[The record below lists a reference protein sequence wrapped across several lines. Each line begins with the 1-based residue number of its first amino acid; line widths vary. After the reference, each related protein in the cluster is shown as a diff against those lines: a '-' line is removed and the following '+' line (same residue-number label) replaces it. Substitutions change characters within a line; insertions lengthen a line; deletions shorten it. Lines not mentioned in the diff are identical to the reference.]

1 MKGNIVKA
9 AFISFIV
16 IITLLIS
23 SEEAANPGKTLL
35 IVSSEVED
43 SAALVDAVKD
53 DLEVILYDSGTG
65 LDTLLQRVRA
75 KGHGFN
81 RIGLAVHDY
90 GEAKFYLT
98 GKDHVS
104 LTALAHQRE
113 LQKFWMEL
121 GDLVDLNGSIDIFAC
136 NLSASPGGKDLIE
149 LLQQYSGVKVN
160 ASSNETG
167 NNEFGG
173 DWVLESGNV
182 NLKDIYFS
190 SPKLEAYSGLLISKI
205 KKIIPVDSVQE
216 LSFGRSVAIS
226 GDIAVVGRHYA
237 PQDDNGA
244 IYIYRKDK
252 YGTKSWGLTRILRI
266 RPSYDFKDFGKV
278 IALDGDTL
286 ATSAITK
293 LEVDQ
298 TIREIFIFQQDP
310 DDPDKWKFVK
320 RLESP
325 DEMYDEGFGAD
336 SIALYDD
343 YLAVSDI
350 LDDDTA
356 DNSGAVYLF
365 ERDKGGADNWGLLKK
380 IKDDFPV
387 ENDNWGKVLDLE
399 DDMLVIRN
407 LEPKEGGGT
416 GPGSVEL
423 LYKDQLGAN
432 NWGRLKRLFLEN
444 GVDND
449 RYGWDA
455 SVSGDFLAVS
465 AVHRDEKG
473 IDSGA
478 VYLYQKHRGGTYNWG
493 FLKKLLPAD
502 LATKDYFGGNLSLKD
517 GVLVVGAHGDDNAKG
532 ENAGV
537 VFIFHQN
544 KGGDNVWGLSG
555 RYTPDDGFENQKFGS
570 YVANEGSN
578 ALIGVPDDTPS
589 GELSGSA
596 YLIDVAQSGVL
607 KGVVRPSRPRK
618 AGGKWSIEGR
628 DEWYS
633 HRQKISLPP
642 GEYTLIAKPVE
653 GYKVKFTS
661 TVTVV
666 ANKSVRGRVVYEPD
680 NQTQSEIL
688 NTAIQYFELVR

>member
-1 MKGNIVKA
+1 MKGNLLKA
-9 AFISFIV
+9 ATVFLIL
-16 IITLLIS
+16 IITLLITS
-23 SEEAANPGKTLL
+23 DQQQGELKSLL
-35 IVSSEVED
+35 IVSSDIED
-43 SAALVDAVKD
+43 SETMLSAAKE
-53 DLEVILYDSGTG
+53 DLDVIYYDSTTS
-65 LDTLLQRVRA
+65 LDTLLERIKGKSA
-75 KGHGFN
+75 KYN

-90 GEAKFYLT
+90 GEGKFYLT
-98 GKDHVS
+98 GREYVS
-104 LTALAHQRE
+104 LTSLVHRPAVAR
-113 LQKFWMEL
+113 FWKEL
-121 GDLVDLNGSIDIFAC
+121 GGLVDNDGSIDIFAC
-136 NLSASPGGKDLIE
+136 NLVASPGGKDLVD
-149 LLQQYSGVKVN
+149 LLQEYAGVKVN
-160 ASSNETG
+160 ASSNATG
-167 NNEFGG
+167 NKEFHG
-173 DWVLESGNV
+173 DWILEKGMV
-182 NLKDIYFS
+182 DLRKTYFR
-190 SPKLEAYSGLLISKI
+190 PARLEAYSGLLISKL
-205 KKIIPVDSVQE
+205 KKIIPVDTVEE

-226 GDIAVVGRHYA
+226 GDIAVVGRNYA

-244 IYIYRKDK
+244 LYIYRKDK
-252 YGTKSWGLTRILRI
+252 YATNGWGLTRILRI

-278 IALDGDTL
+278 VALDGDTL

-293 LEVDQ
+293 IEEEQ
-298 TIREIFIFQQDP
+298 IIREVFIFQQDN

-325 DEMYDEGFGAD
+325 DEMYDEGFGEA

-365 ERDKGGADNWGLLKK
+365 ERDKGGANNWGLLKK

-387 ENDNWGKVLDLE
+387 ENDNWGKVLDME

-423 LYKDQLGAN
+423 LYKDQFGAN
-432 NWGRLKRLFLEN
+432 NWGRLKRLYLED

-449 RYGWDA
+449 RYGWSA
-455 SVSGDFLAVS
+455 SVSGEFLAVS

-502 LATKDYFGGNLSLKD
+502 LVTKDYFGSSIALKD
-517 GVLVVGAHGDDNAKG
+517 GVLIVGAHGDDNGKG

-537 VFIFHQN
+537 IFVFHQN

-555 RYTPDDGFENQKFGS
+555 RYTPDDSFDNQKFGT
-570 YVANEGSN
+570 YVAVEGSI
-578 ALIGVPDDTPS
+578 ALVGVPDDTPS

-596 YLIDVAQSGVL
+596 YLIDVAQSGIL
-607 KGVVRPSRPRK
+607 KGVVRPTKPRK

-628 DEWYS
+628 EEWYS
-633 HRQKISLPP
+633 HRQKISVPP
-642 GEYTLIAKPVE
+642 GVYTLIAKPVE

-688 NTAIQYFELVR
+688 TTAMEYFQFIN